1 MPESRKRKKRPAEQP
16 SRKRSWW
23 SRNWR
28 YVDSGLTAG
37 CLPAIASL
45 FLVPVMIL
53 T

>member
-1 MPESRKRKKRPAEQP
+1 MAKGRMSKERPAERP
-16 SRKRSWW
+16 LRRKSWW

-37 CLPAIASL
+37 CLPAVALL